1 MVTKTAKT
9 KTTDT
14 VAKAPKKRTSALKK
28 AEAHKNEALTTEPSL
43 PPHEQANASATPN
56 VLSPDNLLKI
66 WFEGWKKTFVLRGRS
81 SRFELWTFM
90 LFNSLLM
97 IAIQL
102 KCSYILSPRFLR
114 EANNMGF
121 TIDKIEN
128 YIIIAEILF
137 YIVMVV
143 PLFPLGSMLIR
154 RMHDL
159 NRLAWHNYLEPVF
172 MGVVVL
178 SMINIAIASLTNTD
192 YAYIAM
198 FLSVCFIAIL
208 YGVGFYSL
216 KFLIMTMFYRG
227 DKVKNKYG
235 EPKYTDEEHEEKALN
250 LSCVYFLFIG
260 TIGLLYLVLALI

>member
-9 KTTDT
+9 QTTDT
-14 VAKAPKKRTSALKK
+14 VAKAPKKRTSTLKK
-28 AEAHKNEALTTEPSL
+28 AEVNKNKAIASKPS
-43 PPHEQANASATPN
+43 HSIQEQTNTSTPN
-56 VLSPDNLLKI
+56 VLSPDNLFKI

-90 LFNSLLM
+90 LFNSLLT

-114 EANNMGF
+114 NANNMGF
-121 TIDKIEN
+121 SIDKIEN
-128 YIIIAEILF
+128 YIITAEILL
-137 YIVMVV
+137 YIVMFV
-143 PLFPLGSMLIR
+143 PLVPLASMLIR

-159 NRLAWHNYLEPVF
+159 NRLAWHNYLEPIF

-178 SMINIAIASLTNTD
+178 SMINIAINSLTNTD

-198 FLSVCFIAIL
+198 FLSACFIAIL
-208 YGVGFYSL
+208 YGISFYSL

-227 DKVKNKYG
+227 DKVKNNYG

-250 LSCVYFLFIG
+250 LSCVYFLFII
-260 TIGLLYLVLALI
+260 TIGLLYIAIALI

>member
-1 MVTKTAKT
+1 MVTKTTKT
-9 KTTDT
+9 QTTDT
-14 VAKAPKKRTSALKK
+14 SAKAPKKRASAHKK
-28 AEAHKNEALTTEPSL
+28 AEVNKSEAIATEPSL
-43 PPHEQANASATPN
+43 PSQAQTNTAAPN
-56 VLSPDNLLKI
+56 VLSPDNLFKI

-114 EANNMGF
+114 DANNMGF
-121 TIDKIEN
+121 SIDKIEN
-128 YIIIAEILF
+128 YIIFAEILF
-137 YIVMVV
+137 YIVLVV

-159 NRLAWHNYLEPVF
+159 NRLAWHNHLEPVF

-178 SMINIAIASLTNTD
+178 SMINIAITSLTNTV

-260 TIGLLYLVLALI
+260 TIGLLYLALALI